1 MCGICGFNWGD
12 KALVKQMTNVL
23 VHRGPDQEGFFVD
36 SNISLGHRRLSII
49 DLSESGRQPIHNENK
64 TIYITY
70 NGELYNYKT
79 LREELEQKKHK
90 FYSDTDT
97 EVIVHA
103 YEEYGEDCLKKF
115 NGMFAFCIYDSK
127 KKKLFLARDR
137 LGKKPLYYYFRDG
150 KFIFASELKAI
161 LLHDIKKNINYQ
173 GINDYLAY
181 FYIPQPDTI
190 FEDIKKL
197 LPGHYMVLEKNNL
210 KISKYWD
217 FEYIETDI
225 SEEDCKN
232 KILSFLRDSVKIRL
246 MSDVPLGAFLSGGID
261 SSAIVAFM
269 SEFQKPVKTF
279 SIGFPDEEFSEL
291 DYAREV
297 ANHFG
302 TEHHEL
308 VVDPNKIEILPKI
321 IWQLDEPFADHSCLP
336 SYYLT
341 QLARKHVKVCLSGDG
356 GDELFGGYERY
367 RYQLWS
373 NYYNKLPKFVGNNV
387 YRLMSGRFKDKMKR
401 FSEFSYLPEEQR
413 YSKWFT
419 IFSEKE
425 KEELYSD
432 FMNKKIT
439 NKDSSYTMTK
449 DYKSYKN
456 KLNNLFYIDIKQ
468 YIPNDIFTKVDK
480 MSMLNSLEVR
490 VPLLDY
496 RMVELSA
503 IIPSKFKVNNF
514 NKKYIFKKA
523 LKGII
528 PDKIIERKKQ
538 GFGIPIE
545 NWFKSDLKSYSQ
557 DILLSERCIQRN
569 YFKKDYIKDLFEKH
583 SRGERNYGNHIWEL
597 LCFELWNRI
606 YIDGEKVKL

>member
-12 KALVKQMTNVL
+12 KDLVRQMTNIL
-23 VHRGPDQEGFFVD
+23 THRGPDQEGFFVD

-49 DLSESGRQPIHNENK
+49 DLSENGKQPIHNEDK

-70 NGELYNYKT
+70 NGELYNYKS
-79 LREELEQKKHK
+79 LKEELEHKKHR
-90 FYSDTDT
+90 FYSNTDT
-97 EVIVHA
+97 EVIIHA
-103 YEEYGEDCLKKF
+103 YEEYGEDCLKRF

-137 LGKKPLYYYFRDG
+137 LGKKPLYYYFKDG
-150 KFIFASELKAI
+150 EFIFASELKAI

-190 FEDIKKL
+190 FEDIKKI
-197 LPGHYMVLEKNNL
+197 LPGHYMVFEKNSL
-210 KISKYWD
+210 KIGKYWD
-217 FEYIETDI
+217 FDYMEADI
-225 SEEDCKN
+225 SKEDCKT
-232 KILSFLRDSVKIRL
+232 KILSLLRDSIKIRL
-246 MSDVPLGAFLSGGID
+246 MSDVPLGAFLSGGVD
-261 SSAIVAFM
+261 SSAIVALM
-269 SEFQKPVKTF
+269 SELQRPIKTF
-279 SIGFPDEEFSEL
+279 SIGFPDEGFSEL
-291 DYAREV
+291 NYAREV

-308 VVDPNKIEILPKI
+308 VVDPCKVDVLPKI

-336 SYYLT
+336 VYYLAK
-341 QLARKHVKVCLSGDG
+341 LARKYVKVCLSGDG
-356 GDELFGGYERY
+356 GDELFGGYDRY
-367 RYQLWS
+367 RYQLLS
-373 NYYNKLPKFVGNNV
+373 NYYNKLPKLIGSNTHKILN
-387 YRLMSGRFKDKMKR
+387 GRVKDKAKR

-425 KEELYSD
+425 KEDIYSD

-439 NKDSSYTMTK
+439 NKDSSSVMIK
-449 DYKSYKN
+449 NYKN
-456 KLNNLFYIDIKQ
+456 YNDKLNNLFYIDIKQ
-468 YIPNDIFTKVDK
+468 YIPNDILTKIDK
-480 MSMLNSLEVR
+480 MSMINSLEVR

-496 RMVELSA
+496 RLVELSA
-503 IIPSKFKVNNF
+503 IIPSRFKVNWF
-514 NKKYIFKKA
+514 NKKCIFKKA

-528 PDKIIERKKQ
+528 PDKILERKKQ

-545 NWFKSDLKSYSQ
+545 SWFKNDLKSYAQ
-557 DILLSERCIQRN
+557 DILLSERCVQRN
-569 YFKKDYIKDLFEKH
+569 YFKRDYVKDLLEKH
-583 SRGERNYGNHIWEL
+583 SRGEKNYGNHIWEL